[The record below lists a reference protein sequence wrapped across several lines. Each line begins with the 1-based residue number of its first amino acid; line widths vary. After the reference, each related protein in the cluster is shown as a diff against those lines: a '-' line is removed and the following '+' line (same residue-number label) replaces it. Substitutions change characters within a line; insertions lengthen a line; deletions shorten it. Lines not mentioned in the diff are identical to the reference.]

1 MKNKLVGISIVLL
14 LLALIPSTTIATEKP
29 TPYEGNI
36 LLKGFVKVTE
46 IENNTVHAFAIRLTY
61 LIWSKTEQAFGWISL
76 NDVVFPDGY
85 LMIPF
90 GELTYVI
97 GISTGILDIE

>member
-14 LLALIPSTTIATEKP
+14 LLALIPSTSIATEIS

-36 LLKGFVKVTE
+36 FLKGFVIVSE

-61 LIWSKTEQAFGWISL
+61 LIWNKNEHTFGWFTG
-76 NDVVFPDGY
+76 NVTFPDGW
-85 LMIPF
+85 LHP
-90 GELTYVI
+90 
-97 GISTGILDIE
+97 